1 MKQIVIEGKHP
12 LKGSVS
18 ISGAKNSTV
27 AILPA
32 ALLCDGIVNI
42 NNVPNITDKD
52 ALFDII
58 KLLNC
63 EIDQKESV
71 VTIDTTKEKN
81 TLIPQSLSVKLRASY
96 YFMGVLLGR
105 YKHVE
110 IFFPGGCN
118 IGSRPIDLHLKG
130 FEALGATITKEEHK
144 YILDAKELHGSEI
157 YLDFASVGATI
168 NIMFAAVLAN
178 GKTEIHNAAK
188 EVEILNIADFLNK
201 MGAKVS
207 GAGTNTIVIEGVE
220 KLHGTNFAV
229 IPDRIEAGTY
239 AIMGALLGDNFTVN
253 GFIAEH
259 NSALLSKFD
268 DMGVDYSIKDNQI
281 TLNRVENL
289 KPINV
294 KTLVY
299 PGFPTDLGQPMSVLL
314 TQANGTSFFEETI
327 WENRMGHI
335 PYLNKMGA
343 NIEVNGLNAI
353 INGKTDLTGTKI
365 NATDLRGGAS
375 LIIAGLIAD
384 GITYI
389 HDIDYILR
397 GYENIINKL
406 SACGAKISL
415 EEI

>member
-42 NNVPNITDKD
+42 SNVPNITDKD

-63 EIDQKESV
+63 EIDQKDSV

-81 TLIPQSLSVKLRASY
+81 ILIPQSLSVKLRASY